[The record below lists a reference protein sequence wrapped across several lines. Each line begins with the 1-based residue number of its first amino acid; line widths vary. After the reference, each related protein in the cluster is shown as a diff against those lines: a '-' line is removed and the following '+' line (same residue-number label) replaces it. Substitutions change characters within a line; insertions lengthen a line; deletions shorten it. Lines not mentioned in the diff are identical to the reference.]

1 MTGSGRLAVLV
12 AVDDEPSAVALLA
25 TLEAEPTVVVAR
37 RCVDVADLVGAA
49 AAGIGRVALVSSGL
63 RQLDGG
69 MLDRLRQADVGI
81 VGVVPAAGDPE
92 AGERRLRQ
100 LGVAR
105 VVGAGVGRP
114 ELTTV
119 LRAAAAGIQ
128 PPGDPGRP
136 AGVGPARIPAP
147 QTPAPEES
155 AHAPWPEEG
164 QVVAVWGP
172 AGAPGRTSLAVNVA
186 AELATGTG
194 ATLLVDADTYA
205 ASIAQL
211 LGMLEEAPG
220 IAAAARLADAGT
232 LDVPALAG
240 CARDL
245 GGGLLVL
252 TGLPR
257 ADRWPEV
264 RGPAAGVVL
273 SRARALA
280 RWTVVDCGFC
290 LEDDEELSY
299 DTVAPRRNAVTLA
312 VLEEADVVLV
322 VGAAEPV
329 GIARLLR
336 GLAELRAAVPGATP
350 LVVLNKVRGGGPAGA
365 VARDAATLLA
375 RHAGVTPVATVPYDG
390 PAFDAALAAG
400 RTLAESGNAGPARA
414 AIGELAR
421 LLTLRAAA
429 PAPAPVRPAGDTVP
443 TMRG

>member
-63 RQLDGG
+63 RRLDGG

-92 AGERRLRQ
+92 VGERRLRQ

-105 VVGAGVGRP
+105 VVGAGVGRA

-128 PPGDPGRP
+128 SPGDPGRP
-136 AGVGPARIPAP
+136 ADVGPARIPAP
-147 QTPAPEES
+147 QRPAPEES
-155 AHAPWPEEG
+155 AHALWAEEG

-186 AELATGTG
+186 AELAAG
-194 ATLLVDADTYA
+194 AGVTLLVDADTYA

-280 RWTVVDCGFC
+280 PWTVVDCGFC

-322 VGAAEPV
+322 VGAADPV

-336 GLAELRAAVPGATP
+336 GLDELRAAVPGATP
-350 LVVLNKVRGGGPAGA
+350 LVVLNKVRGSGPAGA

-375 RHAGVTPVATVPYDG
+375 RHAGVTPAATVPYDG

-400 RTLAESGNAGPARA
+400 RTLAESGNAGPARS

-429 PAPAPVRPAGDTVP
+429 PVPAPVRRAGDTVP

>member
-1 MTGSGRLAVLV
+1 MTAGGRLAVLV

-49 AAGIGRVALVSSGL
+49 AAGLGRVALVSSGL
-63 RQLDGG
+63 RRLDGG

-92 AGERRLRQ
+92 VGERRLRQ

-114 ELTTV
+114 ELTAV
-119 LRAAAAGIQ
+119 LRAAAAGIH
-128 PPGDPGRP
+128 PPGGT
-136 AGVGPARIPAP
+136 AGSTGLGAGRIPAP
-147 QTPAPEES
+147 QRPAGEE
-155 AHAPWPEEG
+155 ADGRWAEEG

-172 AGAPGRTSLAVNVA
+172 AGAPGRTSLAVNLA
-186 AELATGTG
+186 AELAASAD

-205 ASIAQL
+205 ASVAQL

-220 IAAAARLADAGT
+220 IAAAARLADAGA

-240 CARDL
+240 CSRDL

-264 RGPAAGVVL
+264 RGPAAAVVL

-280 RWTVVDCGFC
+280 PWTVVDCGFC

-299 DTVAPRRNAVTLA
+299 DTVAPRRNAATLA
-312 VLEEADVVLV
+312 VLEEADLVVV
-322 VGAAEPV
+322 VGAADPV
-329 GIARLLR
+329 GVTRLVR
-336 GLAELRAAVPGATP
+336 GLGELRAAVPGAAP
-350 LVVLNKVRGGGPAGA
+350 IVVLNKVRGSGSVGG
-365 VARDAATLLA
+365 VARDAAALLV
-375 RHAGVTPVATVPYDG
+375 RHVGVTLAATVPYDR
-390 PAFDAALAAG
+390 PAFDAAMAAG
-400 RTLAESGNAGPARA
+400 RTLAESASAGPARA
-414 AIGELAR
+414 AIAELAR
-421 LLTLRAAA
+421 LVVLRAATPAA
-429 PAPAPVRPAGDTVP
+429 PPSRRAGDTVP